1 MELGKWIQDCTVC
14 AQGSRRSDED
24 MLEEQVRKLSEE
36 LREAREL
43 YEQEQ
48 ERVRSTQED
57 MVQIHNQ
64 VHIKYTHI
72 QTLTVDK
79 TMKQN

>member
-1 MELGKWIQDCTVC
+1 MRVFWD
-14 AQGSRRSDED
+14 QGSRHSDED
-24 MLEEQVRKLSEE
+24 VLEEQVRKLGEE

-57 MVQIHNQ
+57 MVRIHNQ
-64 VHIKYTHI
+64 VHIKFTHVHML
-72 QTLTVDK
+72 TLEKTV
-79 TMKQN
+79 KQKLKCK